1 MRDMASLACLLVIT
15 SRRAACMHTSNDYIY
30 VLMPSLSLLFLAGLL
45 GVCWV
50 TQPRQRFLLW
60 LCAAFMLTAV
70 SVSIRSV
77 LKFEVL
83 NHYVILVNG
92 LFLAGAWC
100 LSKSFSERRRVPMHP
115 LAVLVLCS
123 ITLAS
128 LYYFANLTQNP
139 EGRLH
144 AFSIGVALILLLPVP
159 AVLRRGLSSDWLDR
173 TLLWSYLSYAVLTML
188 RPTLVATFAH
198 NGLSDAMQANS
209 TYWLTTLMS
218 ILFFALLFTVLICAV
233 TIRDTVRQLRTERD
247 LDALTQV
254 LNRRAFGETA
264 QHRLADKRLYPMA
277 LVASDIDHFKRINDN
292 WGHDKGDEVLQLVSR
307 AMQHNVRSNDLVARF
322 GGEEFMVLLTRI
334 DLPGA
339 EQVARRI
346 GLELRSDQKVLP
358 DGPAVTLSFGITAIH
373 NANQLEGALRQADQL
388 LYSAKNAGRDRVHVE
403 GRLYPD
409 ISFEQTMPADHPMAL
424 LM

>member
-1 MRDMASLACLLVIT
+1 
-15 SRRAACMHTSNDYIY
+15 MHTSNDHIY

-60 LCAAFMLTAV
+60 LCAAFLLTAV

-100 LSKSFSERRRVPMHP
+100 LSKSFSERRRVPMYP
-115 LAVLVLCS
+115 LAVLALCAV
-123 ITLAS
+123 TLAS
-128 LYYFANLTQNP
+128 LYYFANMARNP

-144 AFSIGVALILLLPVP
+144 AFGIGVALILLLPVP

-198 NGLSDAMQANS
+198 NGLSDAMEANS

-247 LDALTQV
+247 LDALTQT

-264 QHRLADKRLYPMA
+264 LQRLADKRLYPMA
-277 LVASDIDHFKRINDN
+277 LVACDIDHFKRINDS

-334 DLPGA
+334 DLQGA

-358 DGPAVTLSFGITAIH
+358 AGPAVTLSFGITAIH
-373 NANQLEGALRQADQL
+373 NANQLEGALRLADQL

>member
-1 MRDMASLACLLVIT
+1 
-15 SRRAACMHTSNDYIY
+15 MHTSNDYIY

-83 NHYVILVNG
+83 NHYVVLVNG

-100 LSKSFSERRRVPMHP
+100 LSKSFSERRHVPMHP
-115 LAVLVLCS
+115 LAVLALCS

-144 AFSIGVALILLLPVP
+144 AFSIGVAMILLLPVP

-198 NGLSDAMQANS
+198 NGLSDAMEANS

-277 LVASDIDHFKRINDN
+277 LLASDIDHFKRINDN